1 MQAIYDYLHSIK
13 SFSANARLFL
23 LASFAGA
30 LYHSVFSVLGNL
42 YILRAGLTETFLGT
56 MISAASF
63 ASVFFALPAGLLSD
77 RIGRRKALVLAACI
91 AAAMQLVIIL
101 FPSAIV
107 ILVATFLGGAAS
119 AMMMVSGS
127 PFLAENSTREER
139 AHLFSISSASYTV
152 SGIGGSFLGGALP
165 LLWARTLHSTPAS
178 LVVYRATLLTAFF
191 ILVSAVIPYFLIK
204 EKPVVRTSVSPRF
217 SFRLARPRLIGCFV
231 IPELFMGLGAG
242 LVIPFLNVYFSNH
255 LGANATQIGLIFSVM
270 SLITTIGV
278 LGAPFLGRK
287 YGKVGATVL
296 TRLLSVPLLIVI
308 AMASN
313 LWFAAS
319 AAWLRSALMNMS
331 NPLVGSFTMEVLEPS
346 ERATVS
352 SILGMT
358 WNLGWGISARLA
370 GHIMKTYSYSLP
382 YYFTAVLYTLSAIT
396 FYYFFAH
403 REQELTAVVAD

>member
-1 MQAIYDYLHSIK
+1 MQAIYEYLKRIK

-42 YILRAGLTETFLGT
+42 YVLRAGLTETFLGT
-56 MISAASF
+56 MISTASF
-63 ASVFFALPAGLLSD
+63 ASVLFALPAGLLSD
-77 RIGRRKALVLAACI
+77 RIGRRKALVLAACV
-91 AAAMQLVIIL
+91 AAAMQLMIIL
-101 FPSAIV
+101 FPSGLV

-119 AMMMVSGS
+119 AVMMVSGS

-139 AHLFSISSASYTV
+139 SHLFSISSASFTV
-152 SGIGGSFLGGALP
+152 SGVGGSFLGGALP
-165 LLWARTLHSTPAS
+165 LMWARTLHSTADS
-178 LVVYRATLLTAFF
+178 LVVYRATLLSAFLLLALA
-191 ILVSAVIPYFLIK
+191 IIPYFLIK
-204 EKPVVRTSVSPRF
+204 EKVIQRTGNGSRF
-217 SFRLARPRLIGCFV
+217 SLRLARPRLVGCFV

-242 LVIPFLNVYFSNH
+242 LVIPFLNVYFAKH
-255 LGANATQIGLIFSVM
+255 LRATSTQIGLIFSVM
-270 SLITTIGV
+270 SLVTTIGV
-278 LGAPFLGRK
+278 LGAPILGRK

-308 AMASN
+308 AMANN

-382 YYFTAVLYTLSAIT
+382 YFFTAVLYTISAIT
-396 FYYFFAH
+396 FYRFFAN
-403 REQELTAVVAD
+403 REQELTATVAD